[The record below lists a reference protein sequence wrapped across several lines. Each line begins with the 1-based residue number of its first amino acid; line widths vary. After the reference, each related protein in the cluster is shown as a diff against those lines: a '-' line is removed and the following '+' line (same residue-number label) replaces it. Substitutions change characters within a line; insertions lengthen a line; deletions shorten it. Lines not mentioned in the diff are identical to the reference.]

1 MVIDEC
7 KRYFSYFFSILILN
21 SCSKNLNELEMSW
34 YESFSK
40 IYKHIEGSKEVI
52 ACMNIQKQNFQKV
65 ESINS

>member
-1 MVIDEC
+1 
-7 KRYFSYFFSILILN
+7 
-21 SCSKNLNELEMSW
+21 MSW

-52 ACMNIQKQNFQKV
+52 SCMDIQKQNFQKV